1 MGRKIIREVSLW
13 GDYVFCKCC
22 GKMQPKE
29 DFRIVVRRGR
39 KTYES
44 YCLKC
49 RGERNKKQMKVLILD
64 DDISDEVKMRRKYA
78 QEHGLLVYPVTFMM
92 CGDDEILRDMKNG
105 INEL

>member
-1 MGRKIIREVSLW
+1 MARKIIREVSLW
-13 GDYVFCKCC
+13 GDYVFCKGC

-29 DFRIVVRRGR
+29 DFKIAVRRGR
-39 KTYES
+39 QTYES

-49 RGERNKKQMKVLILD
+49 RGGRNKKQRKVLILD

-92 CGDDEILRDMKNG
+92 CGDDDIIMDMKNG
-105 INEL
+105 MKEL